1 MNNSM
6 GFVLAAFLLCL
17 LVFRRVMLNLTR
29 RKIMWYQDPVML
41 FSGTWLIQSI
51 TYALP
56 VFENRESL
64 EGQHVL
70 YILMCHVAFFIG
82 VLLVPHARPKGDGP
96 AADPLQINVHM
107 LAAVGLIGLLGNFA
121 VAYDGLHISSV
132 GLAQRFTSEGFELAR
147 RERFKLSSGGWGP
160 LLSLEFLAAAT
171 TIFVCMMTAG
181 VAQRLSL
188 KRWQLRS
195 LAALAVVSVA
205 FVAFNTLVIHG
216 GRLYL
221 VLLLM
226 GACLGALIDPRR
238 SLLRYIDQSLG
249 RAKGAVYTLLIAALL
264 ATVWFFATTFVKGR
278 IGDDTPPLVSLYQY
292 HRASPTPEVLD
303 MVEGDEVL
311 QYALLSFS
319 YVTVPLSTLVY
330 YYDMPKGQFPGPY
343 WGQYNFAV
351 PATFAMRRMGMVRD
365 QKTVG
370 DIRDEATR
378 HLRVMGYG
386 DNVWSTL
393 LRDLALDVSWTG
405 VPIVLLLLG
414 WGAEMIMRGARQDGN
429 FIIKVLG
436 LLTAVLLVF
445 SIAHSLLIL
454 DTFQKAFWF
463 CFALIIYGK
472 IFNKN
477 KKARVGHEVQ
487 DPDEVGPGQHKQAD
501 ASP

>member
-17 LVFRRVMLNLTR
+17 LVFRKVSLALTR
-29 RKIMWYQDPVML
+29 NKIAWYQDPVML
-41 FSGTWLIQSI
+41 FTGTWLIQSL

-56 VFENRESL
+56 IFENRESL

-70 YILMCHVAFFIG
+70 YILVCHVAFLAG
-82 VLLVPHARPKGDGP
+82 VLLVPRAQPKAGQAGS
-96 AADPLQINVHM
+96 DPVQINIYM
-107 LAAVGLIGLLGNFA
+107 LAAIGLLGLLGNFA
-121 VAYDGLHISSV
+121 VTYDGLYVSSV
-132 GLAQRFTSEGFELAR
+132 SLLDRFTSEGFEQAR
-147 RERFKLSSGGWGP
+147 RERFMLSSSGWGP

-188 KRWQLRS
+188 KRWQLQG
-195 LAALAVVSVA
+195 LVAIAIISVL

-226 GACLGALIDPRR
+226 GACLGALIDPKRV
-238 SLLRYIDQSLG
+238 LLRHIDRSLG
-249 RAKGAVYTLLIAALL
+249 RAKGAVYTLLLAALL

-278 IGDDTPPLVSLYQY
+278 IGEETPPLVSLYQY

-303 MVEGDEVL
+303 LIEDDEVL

-351 PATFAMRRMGMVRD
+351 PATFAMRRMGMVKD
-365 QKTVG
+365 QKTLG

-429 FIIKVLG
+429 FILKVLG

-463 CFALIIYGK
+463 CFALIIYGR
-472 IFNKN
+472 IFNKGT
-477 KKARVGHEVQ
+477 KPSTDSDAPPQSDSALGPHQRV
-487 DPDEVGPGQHKQAD
+487 D
-501 ASP
+501 AST